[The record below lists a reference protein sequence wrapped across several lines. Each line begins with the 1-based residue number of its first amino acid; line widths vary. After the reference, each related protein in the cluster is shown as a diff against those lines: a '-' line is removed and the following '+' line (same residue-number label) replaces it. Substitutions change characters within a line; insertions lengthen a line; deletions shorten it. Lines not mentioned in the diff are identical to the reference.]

1 MRSIQFA
8 GGPRVGSPWAFRL
21 TACLLVLLYALVV
34 LGALRAF
41 AQEPAAPPQPSKYDV
56 PADLEEVVQ
65 QQFGACFHVA
75 KDRGDVSGVKYLHP
89 QAGPPWVQFLA
100 ADLDGDGVE
109 DAIIVARCPSPFA
122 DAAGYDY
129 KVIDPYFA
137 NYGYGNP
144 RVTSSFSAADPPRQ
158 NLILIIEGSGKEGW
172 RAAKPKAKFA
182 IINAP
187 FDSLR
192 LTRVPRNK
200 KQITTAI
207 ALVETEGLIS
217 NIFWDGKKWKWQEG
231 ARGQ

>member
-1 MRSIQFA
+1 MGALQFA

-21 TACLLVLLYALVV
+21 TACLIVLLYALAV

-41 AQEPAAPPQPSKYDV
+41 GQEPAAPAQSPLPAV
-56 PADLEEVVQ
+56 PADLEQIVQ
-65 QQFGACFHVA
+65 TQFGGCFHVA
-75 KDRGDVSGVKYLHP
+75 KERIDTGVKYLHP
-89 QAGPPWVQFLA
+89 QAGPPWVIFLT

-109 DAIIVARCPSPFA
+109 DAIIVARCASPFA

-129 KVIDPYFA
+129 KVVDPYFT

-144 RVTSSFSAADPPRQ
+144 KVTSSFSAADPTRQ
-158 NLILIIEGSGKEGW
+158 NLILIIQGAGKDGW
-172 RAAKPKAKFA
+172 RAATPKSKSV

-200 KQITTAI
+200 KQITTAL
-207 ALVETEGLIS
+207 ALIEDEGLTS